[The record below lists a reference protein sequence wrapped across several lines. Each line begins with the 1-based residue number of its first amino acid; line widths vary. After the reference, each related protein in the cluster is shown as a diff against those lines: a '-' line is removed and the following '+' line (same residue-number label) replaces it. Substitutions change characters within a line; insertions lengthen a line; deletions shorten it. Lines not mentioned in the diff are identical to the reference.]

1 MTPTEVVAEVVR
13 WSGLRTTEA
22 SDPALVLAAEAVV
35 AYVEGLPI
43 LANRADGA
51 APWPASVR
59 LGAVMLTAR
68 TWRRKDTP
76 TGVASVGDDGSIAY
90 VARFDPD
97 MSRLLGL
104 DGMAVG

>member
-1 MTPTEVVAEVVR
+1 MTPSEIVAEVVR
-13 WSGLRTTEA
+13 WSGLRTTDA
-22 SDPALVLAAEAVV
+22 SDPALRLAADAVA

-43 LANRADGA
+43 LANRADTSA
-51 APWPASVR
+51 AWPAGVR

>member
-1 MTPTEVVAEVVR
+1 MTPTEVVDEVVR

-43 LANRADGA
+43 LADRDAGSA
-51 APWPASVR
+51 AWPASVR

-76 TGVASVGDDGSIAY
+76 TGVVSVGDDGSIAY

-97 MSRLLGL
+97 LSRLLGL

>member
-1 MTPTEVVAEVVR
+1 MTPAEVVAEVAR
-13 WSGLRTTEA
+13 WSGLRATSA
-22 SDPALVLAAEAVV
+22 ADPALVLAAEAVV

-43 LANRADGA
+43 LSDRADTSA
-51 APWPASVR
+51 AWPASVR

-76 TGVASVGDDGSIAY
+76 TGVASVGDGSIAY

-97 MSRLLGL
+97 MSRMLGL

>member
-1 MTPTEVVAEVVR
+1 MTPAEVVAEVVR

-43 LANRADGA
+43 LADRADTSA
-51 APWPASVR
+51 WPASVR

-76 TGVASVGDDGSIAY
+76 TGVVSVGDDGSIAY

-97 MSRLLGL
+97 LSRLLGL